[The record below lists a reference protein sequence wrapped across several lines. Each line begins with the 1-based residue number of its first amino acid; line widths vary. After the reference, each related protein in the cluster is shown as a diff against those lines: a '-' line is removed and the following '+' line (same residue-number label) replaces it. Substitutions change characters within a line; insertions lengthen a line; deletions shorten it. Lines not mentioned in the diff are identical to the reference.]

1 MCPLLQLEGFR
12 MTHRLRSI
20 RCSGCSGRRKPPLF
34 ICLLGQEQ
42 LARYTRAFGLSVQAL
57 TSGGEREGVGG
68 SRRKEIHS
76 SKKRQGGSNC
86 RLPCAGETKAFIAF
100 VLLIY
105 KWDTLHYWC
114 SDGSAVLSWVATC
127 VLLLHMG
134 RMAFLAEWKLFACC
148 QLQGW
153 VNWMQRLIQPVR
165 CYPRL
170 CWSRLPSQAAL

>member
-1 MCPLLQLEGFR
+1 MCPLLHLEGFR

-20 RCSGCSGRRKPPLF
+20 QCSGCSGRRLPPLF

-100 VLLIY
+100 VLLIC
-105 KWDTLHYWC
+105 KWDTLLVFGWISSFELSC
-114 SDGSAVLSWVATC
+114 NLRFAVAHGAHGFPC
-127 VLLLHMG
+127 
-134 RMAFLAEWKLFACC
+134 
-148 QLQGW
+148 
-153 VNWMQRLIQPVR
+153 
-165 CYPRL
+165 
-170 CWSRLPSQAAL
+170 

>member
-1 MCPLLQLEGFR
+1 MHMCPLLHLEGFR

-20 RCSGCSGRRKPPLF
+20 QCSGCSGRRLPPLF

-57 TSGGEREGVGG
+57 TSGGEREGVRG

-105 KWDTLHYWC
+105 KWDTLLVFRWISSFELSC
-114 SDGSAVLSWVATC
+114 NLRFAVAHGAHGFPCWVKVICLLSVA
-127 VLLLHMG
+127 
-134 RMAFLAEWKLFACC
+134 
-148 QLQGW
+148 
-153 VNWMQRLIQPVR
+153 RL
-165 CYPRL
+165 
-170 CWSRLPSQAAL
+170 S